1 MIEIS
6 KFIYIKM
13 IGMEWY
19 LPFTI
24 IPGVGLI
31 ILSTSNIMLS
41 LNDEISEY
49 NISVMSNSL
58 IKKKL
63 KKLKILSYAI
73 ALQYIGLLFFLISGL
88 LVAFTEWLQFE
99 GKCAIFIGVLMISA
113 CIILLVIYSFRAV
126 GIRQQYLNDR

>member
-1 MIEIS
+1 
-6 KFIYIKM
+6 M